1 MSKLL
6 NALLDDAAEIVLG
19 MIAGGGAVRPCILTL
34 CGPACADPALR
45 TELKPIVTE
54 MAGPGSSEAMAER
67 VRSVLAR
74 HDALAYGTVAPAWVP
89 FPRSADGI
97 ARHRDGVHVSAVDRI
112 GHRLSRTY
120 RIDVDADGR
129 RTLSMIPE
137 FSGLTFLSD
146 LSTTTFDEAPARVH

>member
-6 NALLDDAAEIVLG
+6 NALLDDAVEIVG
-19 MIAGGGAVRPCILTL
+19 EMIANGGPVRPCILTV

-45 TELKPIVTE
+45 AGRKPIVTE
-54 MAGPGSSEAMAER
+54 MSGPRSSAAMAER

-89 FPRSADGI
+89 YPRSADGI
-97 ARHRDGVHVSAVDRI
+97 ARHRDGVHVSAVDRV

-120 RIDVDADGR
+120 RIDLDAAGR
-129 RTLSMIPE
+129 PHLNMIPE
-137 FSGLTFLSD
+137 LSGLTLLSD